1 RSEAKLLQAQRL
13 AQLGNCELV
22 VKEGR
27 ELNEAKIS
35 YSEELVS
42 IYGFDSA
49 QESLTFAELLQH
61 HIPKDR
67 KRLQQAMNQLLTE
80 SIPYNLDVQFN
91 RPDGEICYLNI
102 IGRAAFGEEGQVT
115 KLYGAVINITE
126 RKKIEA
132 KLVEQNQALEDAI
145 AVAQAAD
152 SANQAKSEFL
162 ANMSHEI
169 RTPMNSVLGVSQL
182 LSETELNPEQEKLLE
197 TLRSNGENLLGLI
210 DDILDLSKLEAKKL
224 QLESR
229 EFNLDTLGDNLK
241 DLYEV
246 QMQKKQLEFAVEID
260 ADVPRNVIGDEFR
273 LQQVLSNLLSNA
285 IKFTESGKITVA
297 ISCSPEQR
305 DDSHTLLRFEV
316 QDTGIGITSQ
326 AQEKLFQPFT
336 QADTSTTRQY
346 GGTGLG
352 LTISRRLVQLMGG
365 EIGVTSRREETSAPN
380 EQGSTF
386 WFTLPLEVTVDL
398 DATTKGTNS
407 DTQSSTTSL
416 ANLKVLIVEDRE
428 DNRYILQLMIEKLGC
443 QIAWVENGQRAIE
456 HLVDNN
462 YNIILMDCQMPV
474 MDGYEATQMIRQR
487 EQERKHTVIIG
498 LTANAMEGD
507 REKCLAAG
515 MDDYLSKPI
524 MYDALTRVLSY
535 WGNNLGS
542 IKS

>member
-1 RSEAKLLQAQRL
+1 M
-13 AQLGNCELV
+13 
-22 VKEGR
+22 
-27 ELNEAKIS
+27 
-35 YSEELVS
+35 
-42 IYGFDSA
+42 
-49 QESLTFAELLQH
+49 
-61 HIPKDR
+61 
-67 KRLQQAMNQLLTE
+67 KRLFTQ
-80 SIPYNLDVQFN
+80 SRPYNLDVKCN
-91 RPDGEICYLNI
+91 HPDGEMRYLNM
-102 IGRAAFGEEGQVT
+102 IGRAEQTKEGQVT
-115 KLYGAVINITE
+115 RIYGAVIDITE
-126 RKKIEA
+126 RKTIEE

-285 IKFTESGKITVA
+285 IKFTESGKIIVA